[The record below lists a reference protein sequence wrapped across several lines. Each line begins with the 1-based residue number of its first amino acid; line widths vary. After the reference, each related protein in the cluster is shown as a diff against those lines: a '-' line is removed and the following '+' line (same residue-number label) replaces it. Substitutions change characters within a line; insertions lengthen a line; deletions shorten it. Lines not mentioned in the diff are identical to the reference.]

1 MNSFKHYI
9 PFVLAAIITLLL
21 FNSCIVTEKQKQR
34 FLANNCE
41 RKDSLVTITEQVY
54 KYKDTTVYITQQGE
68 PIYLENPCKIIC
80 DSLGNLK
87 PFSRHQEKGGI
98 KSRVKNFG
106 NSIVFTCETDSL
118 NARIQW
124 LEKELKVNTFS
135 HTESKVERICERKHS
150 SLLDTS
156 ARWFSLF
163 TVVIVIAALIIR
175 RFV

>member
-1 MNSFKHYI
+1 MKKCI

-41 RKDSLVTITEQVY
+41 RKDSTVTITEEIY

-68 PIYLENPCKIIC
+68 PIYITNPC
-80 DSLGNLK
+80 DSLGRLK
-87 PFSRHQEKGGI
+87 DIKATTNKGGI
-98 KSRVKNFG
+98 KGSVKTVG
-106 NSIVFTCETDSL
+106 NSLVFTCETDSL
-118 NARIQW
+118 KARINW
-124 LEKELKVNTFS
+124 LEREIKVATLS
-135 HTESKVERICERKHS
+135 HTESKIVRMCERKHS
-150 SLLDTS
+150 NTLDNA

-163 TVVIVIAALIIR
+163 TIVAISAAIIIR

>member
-1 MNSFKHYI
+1 MNRFKHYI
-9 PFVLAAIITLLL
+9 PFVLASIITLLL

-34 FLANNCE
+34 FLSNNCE
-41 RKDSLVTITEQVY
+41 RKDSLVTITEEVY

-68 PIYLENPCKIIC
+68 PIYLVNPC

-87 PFSRHQEKGGI
+87 DVDGIKRKAGI
-98 KSRVKNFG
+98 KSGVKKVG
-106 NSIVFTCETDSL
+106 NSLVFTCETDSL
-118 NARIQW
+118 KARIQW

-135 HTESKVERICERKHS
+135 HTESKVERVCERKHRG
-150 SLLDTS
+150 LLDTS

-163 TVVIVIAALIIR
+163 TIVAIGAALIIR